1 MDTKKEEGIFRDYLR
16 GRGLKFTPERQV
28 ILEEVFSLHRHFD
41 NARISKRGF
50 FQSSVKKYLTK
61 KYFMI

>member
-1 MDTKKEEGIFRDYLR
+1 MGTKEEGIFRNYLR

-41 NARISKRGF
+41 NARILKRGVF
-50 FQSSVKKYLTK
+50 SRAL
-61 KYFMI
+61 